1 MFGLSDTRRVIIE
14 LQIKIKREGDG
25 MNAIN
30 TNERKADNSKN
41 KNKFWSVLKK
51 VLLYTLATIGVVLTL
66 VVLYKILEF
75 LFVAAILLIAWVG
88 IVPRRWR

>member
-1 MFGLSDTRRVIIE
+1 
-14 LQIKIKREGDG
+14 

-30 TNERKADNSKN
+30 TNETKANNSKS

-51 VLLYTLATIGVVLTL
+51 VLLYTLATIAVVLAL

>member
-1 MFGLSDTRRVIIE
+1 M
-14 LQIKIKREGDG
+14 
-25 MNAIN
+25 N
-30 TNERKADNSKN
+30 TNEIRADNSVR
-41 KNKFWSVLKK
+41 KNKFWSILKK
-51 VLLYTLATIGVVLTL
+51 VFLYTLAAIAVVLAL

>member
-1 MFGLSDTRRVIIE
+1 M
-14 LQIKIKREGDG
+14 
-25 MNAIN
+25 N
-30 TNERKADNSKN
+30 TNEIRADNSTR
-41 KNKFWSVLKK
+41 KNKFWSILKK
-51 VLLYTLATIGVVLTL
+51 VVLYTVATIAVVLAL

>member
-1 MFGLSDTRRVIIE
+1 
-14 LQIKIKREGDG
+14 

-30 TNERKADNSKN
+30 TNEKKAGSSIHN
-41 KNKFWSVLKK
+41 NKFWSILKK
-51 VLLYTLATIGVVLTL
+51 VLLYTVATIAVVLAL